1 MKLTKKLLAMVL
13 VIALSLAT
21 MSLAFAHEHMTAGE
35 QAEVLNELGLFL
47 GVDEEVFTPNL
58 EGATDRA
65 AAMVM
70 VARAL
75 DWVNAEDF
83 DEAAVSGFEDV
94 PAWAEPHV
102 AYAVE
107 MEITFGVG
115 DNLFGNDLPVTER
128 QLQTWFDRAL
138 GKGDTWEDNADLDNV
153 TPLIRADLVSGT
165 WDTLMETP
173 VGAEETLIE
182 TIVGD
187 DDDMMY
193 SAIVG
198 GLIEPRDVE
207 IDPDDY
213 DVTIDDVAM
222 GYYLSGDTLEVTL
235 RGLEPFTEQKVSFLI
250 HHGGPPWPFLS
261 PILEEADEDGNLM
274 GIVAG
279 DGSLTVSGVLLED
292 LPEGPIVATVPG
304 YGIGIDNT
312 MNLMFGERTVTFGMD
327 EDDVK
332 AETIVFDAG
341 EEATIAVGEFLELG
355 EDLVI
360 LDQYNHPYAVE
371 GEWESSDE
379 AVASVDADGTVEGL
393 SVGVAIVTF
402 TTEDGASADF
412 EVTVTE

>member
-222 GYYLSGDTLEVTL
+222 GYYLSSDTLEVTL